1 MIPGH
6 NIQQSGCCVFDFSS
20 PHQLALGSTA
30 FAASPL
36 SVWPSHSL
44 GHLLVLAVAAG
55 ASVVVETPIVC
66 KLFTEIAIV
75 QRTERRMSGGTRT
88 ETFHGLVRES
98 PHSRRQK
105 QTDELVTWIRNSTS
119 GLAWFS
125 RGWSRGK
132 AGGACACV
140 LVTRRR
146 SVRGGR
152 RQNNI
157 TVS

>member
-66 KLFTEIAIV
+66 KLFTEIAV
-75 QRTERRMSGGTRT
+75 QRTETHVSRHAHGDISRFGEREPTNTAT
-88 ETFHGLVRES
+88 ET
-98 PHSRRQK
+98 
-105 QTDELVTWIRNSTS
+105 N
-119 GLAWFS
+119 
-125 RGWSRGK
+125 
-132 AGGACACV
+132 
-140 LVTRRR
+140 
-146 SVRGGR
+146 
-152 RQNNI
+152 
-157 TVS
+157 